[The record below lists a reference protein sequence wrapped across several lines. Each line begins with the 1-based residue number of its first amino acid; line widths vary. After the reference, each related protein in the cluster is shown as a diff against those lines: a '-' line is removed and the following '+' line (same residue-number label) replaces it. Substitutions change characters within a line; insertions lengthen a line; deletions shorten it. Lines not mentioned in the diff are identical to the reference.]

1 MHQLKYYLHGI
12 CEGFFFFIII
22 ILFFNM
28 HIFKSFFQSNFNTL
42 HTHTLEVV
50 RGDKDA
56 LSQHGKI
63 M

>member
-1 MHQLKYYLHGI
+1 MHQLKYYFHVI
-12 CEGFFFFIII
+12 CERIIFFIII

-42 HTHTLEVV
+42 YIYILEVV
-50 RGDKDA
+50 RSDKDP